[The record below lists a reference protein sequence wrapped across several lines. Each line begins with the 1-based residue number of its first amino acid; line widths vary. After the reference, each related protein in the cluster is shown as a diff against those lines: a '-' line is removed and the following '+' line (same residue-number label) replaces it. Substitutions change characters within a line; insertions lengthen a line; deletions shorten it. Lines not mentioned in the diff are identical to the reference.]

1 MSSIFAT
8 FVVAAVVVAVGCLV
22 LAHQME
28 DWRRDLTM
36 NVAET
41 DPRDPDPLLRPLEVS
56 LSVGETVVRIESAV
70 SDLPRWQL
78 VDTRADS
85 GTSELRFVRTSRLFR
100 FHDDVTVWV
109 EERGDGSVIRARS
122 ASRIGTGDLGQNP
135 RNLREL
141 MAAIVDRVGD
151 VPNTGT
157 G

>member
-1 MSSIFAT
+1 MSPIFVT
-8 FVVAAVVVAVGCLV
+8 LVVAAVVAAVGCLV
-22 LAHQME
+22 LALQVE
-28 DWRRDLTM
+28 DWRRDLTT

-70 SDLPRWQL
+70 NELPRWQL

-85 GTSELRFVRTSRLFR
+85 GTSELRFVRTSRFFR

-109 EERGDGSVIRARS
+109 EQRGDGSVIRARS

-141 MAAIVDRVGD
+141 MAAILDRVD
-151 VPNTGT
+151 AVPHTGA